1 MSYFHSAQGRGEK
14 ELVPGARTRT
24 FWGDRI
30 LLSLVEID
38 ANTEVPL
45 HTHPHEQAGMV
56 IEGEMEMGVAGEV
69 QMLKPGICTSSPA
82 GCPTTPNA
90 ATPPARPWTSSA
102 RCGKSSSTS
111 QSELPTCG
119 V

>member
-1 MSYFHSAQGRGEK
+1 MSYFHRAQGRAEK
-14 ELVPGARTRT
+14 ELAPGARTRT
-24 FWGDRI
+24 YWGDRI

-69 QMLKPGICTSSPA
+69 RMLKPGDMYIIP
-82 GCPTTPNA
+82 GGVPHY
-90 ATPPARPWTSSA
+90 A
-102 RCGKSSSTS
+102 RCGDTAGKALDIFSPVR
-111 QSELPTCG
+111 EEFKY
-119 V
+119 